1 MSLIYKNATISDCQK
16 YRYALS
22 RTWDC
27 KERAVLFI
35 ALNPSTADEKND
47 DPTIRRCI
55 DYAKNWGYGILL
67 VVNLFAYRTTNPEKL
82 RYVKNPVGND
92 NDQHIIKLSKKAN
105 LIVAAWGNKGS
116 LFNRL
121 LKEIG
126 LSLINGLALAFIL
139 VITGK
144 LFDQNLI
151 VSLTI
156 GGSMMLVIIVAA
168 LVGTFVPIVLDKR
181 GIDPAIATGPFVTTS
196 IDVLGVVLYFLIA
209 SLLL

>member
-16 YRYALS
+16 YRYVLS

-27 KERAVLFI
+27 KERIVLFI

-67 VVNLFAYRTTNPEKL
+67 VANLFAYRTKNPEKL

-105 LIVAAWGNKGS
+105 LIVAAWGNEGS
-116 LFNRL
+116 LFNRDKEVVRL
-121 LKEIG
+121 IPNLMCLKVNKSGQPAHPLYQKKG
-126 LSLINGLALAFIL
+126 LELIRF
-139 VITGK
+139 
-144 LFDQNLI
+144 
-151 VSLTI
+151 S
-156 GGSMMLVIIVAA
+156 
-168 LVGTFVPIVLDKR
+168 
-181 GIDPAIATGPFVTTS
+181 
-196 IDVLGVVLYFLIA
+196 
-209 SLLL
+209 